1 MCRMTK
7 EVRKMMDELIF
18 DSKNCNQIPVADTE
32 VEEYIIERQKY
43 RKNILKANKEEV
55 SKNEREK

>member
-1 MCRMTK
+1 
-7 EVRKMMDELIF
+7 MMDELVF

>member
-7 EVRKMMDELIF
+7 EVRKMMDELVF
-18 DSKNCNQIPVADTE
+18 DSKNCNQIPVTDTE

-43 RKNILKANKEEV
+43 RKNILKDKEEV
-55 SKNEREK
+55 SNNGEK

>member
-1 MCRMTK
+1 
-7 EVRKMMDELIF
+7 MMDELVF

-43 RKNILKANKEEV
+43 RKNILKDKEEV
-55 SKNEREK
+55 SNNGEK